1 MATCP
6 NWLRLRLY
14 ILPKRSTLFW
24 WENTLWW
31 GENSSHDDKK
41 SFFRE
46 CKSRKSSI
54 DPRFAIQLDT
64 KCFVSGEFFAGKN
77 ISGTVHL
84 IVSAKQLVSFY
95 EESLPAWFARNV
107 PVNRLTSLNM
117 ICRLSCIY
125 YREELWTLPHTT
137 IDGSCYLINRNLIR
151 VQWALFAFS
160 IVSLVREVGCYS
172 GNYMVWFGW
181 CTA

>member
-1 MATCP
+1 
-6 NWLRLRLY
+6 
-14 ILPKRSTLFW
+14 
-24 WENTLWW
+24 
-31 GENSSHDDKK
+31 
-41 SFFRE
+41 
-46 CKSRKSSI
+46 
-54 DPRFAIQLDT
+54 
-64 KCFVSGEFFAGKN
+64 
-77 ISGTVHL
+77 
-84 IVSAKQLVSFY
+84 
-95 EESLPAWFARNV
+95 
-107 PVNRLTSLNM
+107 M